1 LILKAAETHLLPDAA
16 WVAYEKDHDAQ
27 ALARKHAMFFRA
39 VFAPTLASYLDTV
52 RAGDPG
58 AWAAFADRL
67 TSGVNRRLAANPAH
81 VNSLVQILAVAK
93 GAD

>member
-39 VFAPTLASYLDTV
+39 VFAPTLASYLDAV
-52 RAGDPG
+52 RAGDPC
-58 AWAAFADRL
+58 ASAAFADRL
-67 TSGVNRRLAANPAH
+67 TSGVKRRLAASPAH
-81 VNSLVQILAVAK
+81 INSLVQIVVVAK
-93 GAD
+93 VL